1 MLPRPLFRTPHI
13 AIARIAA
20 ALALPMLLVSCVLA
34 PGKFTSTLKIDTDGS
49 FAFTYVGEVIDA
61 EPEGADVSDGLS
73 ADDSKPSAAQKAKAK
88 AEAAAKTE
96 TKRRAIAAA
105 LTKEAGFRKV
115 TYLGDGKF
123 MVDYAVTGKLT
134 HTFVWPFNLDAEVL
148 FPFIAI
154 ERRQGGA
161 VRVKAPAFA
170 NDDSGAKQMGGM
182 PGGGPGAASQLDG
195 TFTLDTDAAI
205 VSQNNEEGATTTGA
219 RKVIVWRATPLSK
232 SAPTAV
238 LKLASPD

>member
-1 MLPRPLFRTPHI
+1 MRHPFFRTLI
-13 AIARIAA
+13 
-20 ALALPMLLVSCVLA
+20 ALAAPLLLTSCVLA
-34 PGKFTSTLKIDTDGS
+34 PGKFTSTLKIDADGS
-49 FAFTYVGEVIDA
+49 FAFTYVGEVIDSGDS
-61 EPEGADVSDGLS
+61 PSDGS
-73 ADDSKPSAAQKAKAK
+73 SMMSSGDDKPSPEEAREKARK
-88 AEAAAKTE
+88 EAAAKAETE

-115 TYLGDGKF
+115 TYLGGGKF

-134 HTFVWPFNLDAEVL
+134 HNFVWPFNLDAEVV

-154 ERRQGGA
+154 ERRQGGV

-170 NDDSGAKQMGGM
+170 NDDSSAKQMGGIGGM

-195 TFTLDTDAAI
+195 TFTLDTNAAI
-205 VSQNNEEGATTTGA
+205 ISQNNEEGATTTGA
-219 RKVIVWRATPLSK
+219 RKVIVWKATPLTK

-238 LKLASPD
+238 LRLAAAD